1 MVDWDFWR
9 WFATTVVAVGALLLS
24 IVNTSR
30 TWKYNAH
37 WTVEVGEKTVRIY
50 NRTGEDATMVALQT
64 VQTDIPHYSPMGLEV
79 QSEPLV
85 AADGVFLFEVTPER
99 PWYTS
104 GSRWE
109 IVWTR
114 PRTRRVYLQ
123 SFGDRDSRPLRRR
136 LQEGLKAVTKPRV
149 SGRRIR

>member
-1 MVDWDFWR
+1 ML
-9 WFATTVVAVGALLLS
+9 A

-37 WTVEVGEKTVRIY
+37 WTVEVGEEAVRIY
-50 NRTGEDATMVALQT
+50 NRTGEDATMVGLQT
-64 VQTDIPHYSPMGLEV
+64 VQTDIPYYTPLGLEI
-79 QSEPLV
+79 QSEPLI
-85 AADGVFLFEVTPER
+85 AADGALVFAVTPER
-99 PWYTS
+99 PWYNS

-114 PRTRRVYLQ
+114 SRTRRVYLQ

-136 LQEGLKAVTKPRV
+136 LQEGLKVVAKPRV